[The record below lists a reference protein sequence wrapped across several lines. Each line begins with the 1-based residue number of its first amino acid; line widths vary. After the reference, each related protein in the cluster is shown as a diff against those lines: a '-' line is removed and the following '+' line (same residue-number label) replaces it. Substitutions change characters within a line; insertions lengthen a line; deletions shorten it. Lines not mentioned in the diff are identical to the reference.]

1 MQKCHIYCTN
11 PIRSK
16 EREST
21 FCSGENIGGGAGGGC
36 KGGPEST
43 GPVDI
48 SDVCWD
54 DRTKQCEVA
63 KGTYLVGCNV
73 DCNVATVHYSQY
85 HGMTMA
91 VMILGMAVVAY
102 W

>member
-1 MQKCHIYCTN
+1 MWKCHIFCTN

-16 EREST
+16 EREGT

-36 KGGPEST
+36 KGGTEST
-43 GPVDI
+43 GPVDV

-63 KGTYLVGCNV
+63 KDAYLVGCDV
-73 DCNVATVHYSQY
+73 DCNVATFSQYQY
-85 HGMTMA
+85 HGMTMTVTV
-91 VMILGMAVVAY
+91 VMFVWAAY